1 MVGFGQIAANS
12 AVLQGM
18 FRVRAGATYANSVS
32 VRNLSIGEYRR
43 YGTKTWSK
51 IDADAKIRA
60 CSWLRP
66 PITSDR
72 DSPIAAMSAAIL
84 NVFAATRRNTSASTS
99 QRGASS
105 ITLAARPLPVTLP
118 ISELTN

>member
-18 FRVRAGATYANSVS
+18 FTVRAVATYANSAS
-32 VRNLSIGEYRR
+32 VRNLSTGAYRR
-43 YGTKTWSK
+43 YGTKTCSK
-51 IDADAKIRA
+51 VDVDAKMRA

-72 DSPIAAMSAAIL
+72 DSPIAAISAAIL

-99 QRGASS
+99 QRGANS
-105 ITLAARPLPVTLP
+105 ITLGARA
-118 ISELTN
+118 